1 MDLKKG
7 NAYHND
13 MVSFLG
19 KRIDFIGKKN
29 TIQLIYLEFSEAFD
43 SVSQGQLLLQ
53 LESYSNIVEW
63 IKD

>member
-13 MVSFLG
+13 MVSCVG

-53 LESYSNIVEW
+53 LESYSNIVGW